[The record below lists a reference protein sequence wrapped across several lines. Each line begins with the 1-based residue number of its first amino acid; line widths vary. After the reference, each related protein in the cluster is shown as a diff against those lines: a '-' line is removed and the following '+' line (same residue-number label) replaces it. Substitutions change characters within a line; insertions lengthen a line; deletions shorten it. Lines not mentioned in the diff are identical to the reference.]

1 MAVNSGTNTVHDA
14 KLINMLYSEVSQP
27 CKTNSFELSCMSL
40 LQIRMPIEK
49 ILGIHGVLRPFQKCQ
64 PYKWQKLKMK
74 YLHRSVPICYVFII
88 FDYVYIYIYIH
99 IYKHICAQCCCFLLI
114 FWQTWQ
120 NKWKAVRPQT
130 CMRIELC
137 SSFLVCSTCTS
148 HDILIYNHIWS
159 VVGNFEQWESS
170 LSRRS
175 AILRLATAIP
185 SWQDSLFL
193 ADTGLPGPTHNQPGR
208 QHVWCVEAKL
218 LWLVELPHKASAF
231 WQTCQAWPRPQWQQC
246 WIYHTSIWQTS
257 PASPLSPSPT
267 CRHCDVT
274 HLSLTTGVVA
284 LHIPSWRVGVRQE
297 HCKARKAVWPVNAGR
312 VICRYQNNL
321 CGIINH
327 HKHIREC
334 FCDV

>member
-1 MAVNSGTNTVHDA
+1 M
-14 KLINMLYSEVSQP
+14 
-27 CKTNSFELSCMSL
+27 C
-40 LQIRMPIEK
+40 
-49 ILGIHGVLRPFQKCQ
+49 
-64 PYKWQKLKMK
+64 
-74 YLHRSVPICYVFII
+74 
-88 FDYVYIYIYIH
+88 IYIYIH

-148 HDILIYNHIWS
+148 HEILIYNHIWS

-257 PASPLSPSPT
+257 PASPSHHLPLWEGTDSVWRRQEKPLDKCPMSAMPFPWPCCGRLTQCHNLWRHERIICLLSSPHSYNDTCHVHWSNVGCDLAQTSPT
-267 CRHCDVT
+267 TAPAPTSEEWGT
-274 HLSLTTGVVA
+274 H
-284 LHIPSWRVGVRQE
+284 
-297 HCKARKAVWPVNAGR
+297 
-312 VICRYQNNL
+312 
-321 CGIINH
+321 
-327 HKHIREC
+327 
-334 FCDV
+334 